1 MKKALPV
8 IAILILLLLVSIGAN
23 VYFIVNKNSAVI
35 KLNGEKITKDEFIN
49 DIISHTGNSYI
60 DHLKDKVLKADIS
73 KDEEKLVKEDV
84 EDTMTQLEETYGESL
99 ENEIRNQTMYSSKE
113 EYRDYLV
120 VNKVYTKRAEDK
132 CEDKEDEKCTGLSY
146 YDEIISVLE
155 KADIKIKNEELKKEW
170 DKSIEELKD
179 AKKYYEDYEEP
190 VQPDVNAT
198 YDNLKELT
206 FKELKSKINN
216 KETFVLMITRSD
228 CYYCLQYKPIMN
240 QIGEEYDKIFYYIE
254 TDHISEKEYN
264 ELGKILPFSGTPTTG
279 IFKNGALDANF
290 EGYREKTPVI
300 NFLKEGNIIK

>member
-8 IAILILLLLVSIGAN
+8 IAVLILLLLVSIGAN

-60 DHLKDKVLKADIS
+60 DHLKDKVLKSDIS

-84 EDTMTQLEETYGESL
+84 EDTMTQLEETYGDEL

-132 CEDKEDEKCTGLSY
+132 CKDKEDEKCTGLSY

-155 KADIKIKNEELKKEW
+155 KADLKIKNEELKKEW

>member
-35 KLNGEKITKDEFIN
+35 KINGEKITKDEFIN

-132 CEDKEDEKCTGLSY
+132 CKDKEDEKCTGLSY